1 MNEALFGSR
10 RELAREWGE
19 IYHYPLGGHDI
30 EGLPQIAQ
38 YLAVT
43 RQGAYLRKELYR
55 YVYGRILEKYP
66 DDVPDRLKGL
76 KKAKIYTSLGELV
89 SVVGQKI
96 RARNPLDPLRI
107 LAGYKLPLYI
117 TTDPS
122 DLLVDALKEQ
132 GATPT
137 VRLMKWNEP

>member
-1 MNEALFGSR
+1 V
-10 RELAREWGE
+10 
-19 IYHYPLGGHDI
+19 

-43 RQGAYLRKELYR
+43 RQGAYLRKVLYR

-76 KKAKIYTSLGELV
+76 QKAKIYTSLGELV

-107 LAGYKLPLYI
+107 LAGYK
-117 TTDPS
+117 
-122 DLLVDALKEQ
+122 
-132 GATPT
+132 
-137 VRLMKWNEP
+137 

>member
-1 MNEALFGSR
+1 M
-10 RELAREWGE
+10 GE

-76 KKAKIYTSLGELV
+76 KKQRYTLHWG
-89 SVVGQKI
+89 VGFSNWGK
-96 RARNPLDPLRI
+96 NPRP
-107 LAGYKLPLYI
+107 
-117 TTDPS
+117 
-122 DLLVDALKEQ
+122 
-132 GATPT
+132 
-137 VRLMKWNEP
+137 

>member
-1 MNEALFGSR
+1 MNWR
-10 RELAREWGE
+10 VNGE

-76 KKAKIYTSLGELV
+76 KSKDIHFTGELV
-89 SVVGQKI
+89 SVVGQKSAPVTLSTRCEYWPAI
-96 RARNPLDPLRI
+96 NSHFTSPPIPAIYWSMPSKNKARLR
-107 LAGYKLPLYI
+107 LYA
-117 TTDPS
+117 S
-122 DLLVDALKEQ
+122 
-132 GATPT
+132 
-137 VRLMKWNEP
+137 